1 MNAEILIKEYP
12 RLYHM
17 AEEGSW
23 PSICERGLWSTSG
36 LLDLFGID
44 GAERIKIER
53 RHRPESIE
61 ITHPVYGTAVI
72 RDQKPM
78 SDRALRK
85 CLLDGLTPEDWHRI
99 LNARVFFWATR
110 KRLLGLLKAR
120 AYRTKCHDVLT
131 VDSRSLIKRYEHEI
145 TLSAY
150 NSGSTVYKP
159 VPRGLSTF
167 RSIAEY
173 PSDKKGRAEKPV
185 AEVAVD
191 RGVRDVRSFVI
202 KVERMMGDEVVD
214 VIWEPDFGGPS
225 I

>member
-1 MNAEILIKEYP
+1 MDVEMLIDAYP

-23 PSICERGLWSTSG
+23 SSISERGLWSTSG
-36 LLDLFGID
+36 LLDLFEID
-44 GAERIKIER
+44 GPERIAIER
-53 RHRPESIE
+53 RRRPESIE
-61 ITHPVYGTAVI
+61 IAHPVYGTAVI

-78 SDRALRK
+78 NDRALQK
-85 CLLDGLTPEDWHRI
+85 CLLDGLTPEDWYRV

-110 KRLLGLLKAR
+110 KRLISLLKAR
-120 AYRTKCHDVLT
+120 AYRRKCHDVLT
-131 VDSRSLIKRYEHEI
+131 VDSRSLIARHAHDI

-150 NSGSTVYKP
+150 NSGSTVYRP
-159 VPRGLSTF
+159 IPRGLSTF

-173 PSDKKGRAEKPV
+173 PSNKRGRAEKPV

-191 RGVRDVRSFVI
+191 HGVRDIRSVVI

-214 VIWEPDFGGPS
+214 VIWEPDFGRPS
-225 I
+225 V